1 MTFKALEAAQSSY
14 SLGPLVTED
23 DTEQIQ
29 YEVYEMGTY
38 SFAIKTDSVLTEGQ
52 TLVLHNKLGH
62 KKFHVEPILD
72 FEGHFKLYSE
82 EHTRLSNLAVFKGER
97 PSTQSPRF
105 DMDMETRVFVKTFGS
120 ASIYDGLNKCF
131 KTGFRM
137 DTGNMTHKIPLEKIL
152 LLKLLCHFSLVSQ
165 KIFLYWEKL
174 FGLLMTVS
182 RDLKI
187 SSVSR
192 WLTLKNQKSQLA
204 SLLVAEK
211 MNMKAKLKNFT

>member
-29 YEVYEMGTY
+29 HEVYKMGTY

-82 EHTRLSNLAVFKGER
+82 EHTKVYNLAVFKGR
-97 PSTQSPRF
+97 
-105 DMDMETRVFVKTFGS
+105 D
-120 ASIYDGLNKCF
+120 
-131 KTGFRM
+131 
-137 DTGNMTHKIPLEKIL
+137 L
-152 LLKLLCHFSLVSQ
+152 LLKPLDLIWIWKLESSL
-165 KIFLYWEKL
+165 K
-174 FGLLMTVS
+174 
-182 RDLKI
+182 
-187 SSVSR
+187 
-192 WLTLKNQKSQLA
+192 
-204 SLLVAEK
+204 LLVRSFH
-211 MNMKAKLKNFT
+211 L

>member
-29 YEVYEMGTY
+29 YEVGEMGTY

-120 ASIYDGLNKCF
+120 KLPF
-131 KTGFRM
+131 MM
-137 DTGNMTHKIPLEKIL
+137 DLTMFLKQDSEWILE
-152 LLKLLCHFSLVSQ
+152 
-165 KIFLYWEKL
+165 
-174 FGLLMTVS
+174 T
-182 RDLKI
+182 
-187 SSVSR
+187 
-192 WLTLKNQKSQLA
+192 
-204 SLLVAEK
+204 
-211 MNMKAKLKNFT
+211 